1 MNSIKSEWP
10 LLVFT
15 TGAPL
20 CAGSWIVL
28 AVLVLADA
36 DSQAISLTMGING
49 LLLCLVLGVSLAC
62 STLHLGKPI
71 KALRAFSRLGNSTVS
86 NEVFM
91 GTLFMVFS
99 FIYFA
104 VAQSMDSVA
113 DLRKVLLALVA
124 AFAALFVV
132 FQCLAYRMRT
142 VPTWNSF
149 AFAVEF
155 AIMAVFGGTISVGI
169 MSVASDP
176 LAFEVRLVLVAVAL
190 VGCFLMIVAACAQL
204 SVFLRFRSIPS
215 SGSLREAGCDAL
227 VAIRLAA
234 LVFGTVIWG
243 HAMLMARPS
252 VVLAAV
258 GGVFVL
264 VGIVCGRYAFYRSY
278 CNVGLPRE

>member
-15 TGAPL
+15 TVAPL

-28 AVLVLADA
+28 AVLALADA
-36 DSQAISLTMGING
+36 DPRAISLTMGVSG
-49 LLLCLVLGVSLAC
+49 VALCVALGISLAC
-62 STLHLGKPI
+62 STLHLGKPV
-71 KALRAFSRLGNSTVS
+71 KALRAFRRLGNSTVS

-91 GTLFMVFS
+91 GTLFMAFS
-99 FIYFA
+99 LIYLV
-104 VAQSMDSVA
+104 VAHSMGALA

-149 AFAVEF
+149 SFAIEF
-155 AIMAVFGGTISVGI
+155 AIMAVFGGSVLVGI
-169 MSVASDP
+169 MGVAGVP
-176 LAFEVRLVLVAVAL
+176 LVFEVRLILVAVAFL
-190 VGCFLMIVAACAQL
+190 GCFFMVVVAGAQR
-204 SVFLRFRSIPS
+204 SAVLRLAWH
-215 SGSLREAGCDAL
+215 GSRALREPAFGVLD
-227 VAIRLAA
+227 AIRLAA

-243 HAMLMARPS
+243 HAMLTPNPS
-252 VVLAAV
+252 LALAAA
-258 GGVFVL
+258 GGAVVL
-264 VGIVCGRYAFYRSY
+264 VGIVCGRYTFYRSY